1 MTDLVR
7 ETKVLFLTI
16 RAINKRSW
24 SPVLYESLGFLC
36 RSDNAAICNQGHM
49 LIASLT
55 QEDEL
60 HAQA

>member
-7 ETKVLFLTI
+7 ETKVLFLAI

-24 SPVLYESLGFLC
+24 SPVLYESLEFLC
-36 RSDNAAICNQGHM
+36 RSQNAAICNQGHM

-55 QEDEL
+55 EEDDVN
-60 HAQA
+60 AYG